1 MICLVCLEIR
11 IPLSNLNFDV
21 RILVQGHCVVI
32 VTLFYFKVDIE
43 QDAMRKPLV
52 IKQETE

>member
-1 MICLVCLEIR
+1 MSCLSRDPYPSFKC
-11 IPLSNLNFDV
+11 NLNFDV